1 MRILSDVV
9 WIVLL
14 VITPWRLFERFF
26 PPACER
32 AVCKR
37 LEFNLY
43 RRPPEGEEDT

>member
-26 PPACER
+26 LPACER
-32 AVCKR
+32 VVM
-37 LEFNLY
+37 
-43 RRPPEGEEDT
+43 RRSEALNDAES

>member
-26 PPACER
+26 LPACER
-32 AVCKR
+32 AVAKR
-37 LEFNLY
+37 WEALND
-43 RRPPEGEEDT
+43 GKKD